1 MYRILVLMAVVLFT
15 GTVLVQSQDPAPEQ
29 PPAARQP
36 PVPPGSREREVP
48 VRPQR
53 PFQPPVQAPDPTPA
67 AVPRTPR
74 FEAFQPLDI
83 EKVPVVVELDLVLAQ
98 WAPGTE
104 AERKE
109 ISESLVGDAKA
120 VAARLAKLQLEGKFA
135 AVENLSISTLNG
147 RAAMVR
153 MGQSRPYVT
162 NVNSTT
168 FGVSNGVTL
177 MDVGTLANVLP
188 QVFENDN
195 VLLQVRFE
203 KSNIETSDDL
213 PVLLE
218 TKDGKK
224 VHSAMTTRFSCDT
237 TMRLAN
243 GKTAIAAGTSSKSDQ
258 HLLLI
263 TTKVTQ

>member
-1 MYRILVLMAVVLFT
+1 MFRMLLLTAVIVFT
-15 GTVLVQSQDPAPEQ
+15 GTVLVQSQEQAPDQ
-29 PPAARQP
+29 PPPPRQP
-36 PVPPGSREREVP
+36 PTP

-98 WAPGTE
+98 WAAGTE
-104 AERKE
+104 TERKA

-120 VAARLAKLQLEGKFA
+120 VADRLAKLQIEGKFA
-135 AVENLSISTLNG
+135 AVENVAVSALDG
-147 RAAMVR
+147 RTASVK

-168 FGVSNGVTL
+168 FGTSNGITL
-177 MDVGTLANVLP
+177 MDVGTLASLLP
-188 QVFENDN
+188 QVFEKDN

-203 KSNIETSDDL
+203 KSDIETSDDL

-218 TKDGKK
+218 TKDGRK
-224 VHSAMTTRFSCDT
+224 VQSAMTTRFSVDT
-237 TMRLAN
+237 TVRLAN
-243 GKTAIAAGTSSKSDQ
+243 GKTTIAAGTSSKSDR
-258 HLLLI
+258 HILLI
-263 TTKVTQ
+263 TAKVAP